1 MRVNISYSIDVEEIP
16 VEVDKLL
23 GELEHALRRVLGELE
38 HTVGKNPL
46 EIIENI
52 DDIREVLVAT
62 DQRLADCSGILS
74 GYIGLKAGPSVPH
87 PAPQPEQDDDPL

>member
-52 DDIREVLVAT
+52 EDIR
-62 DQRLADCSGILS
+62 
-74 GYIGLKAGPSVPH
+74 
-87 PAPQPEQDDDPL
+87 

>member
-23 GELEHALRRVLGELE
+23 GELEHTLRRVLGDLE
-38 HTVGKNPL
+38 RTVGRNPL
-46 EIIENI
+46 AIIENI
-52 DDIREVLVAT
+52 EDIRAVLVST

-74 GYIGLKAGPSVPH
+74 GYIDLKAN
-87 PAPQPEQDDDPL
+87 PATQIPISQSEPEDDPI

>member
-16 VEVDKLL
+16 IEVDKLL
-23 GELEHALRRVLGELE
+23 GELEHTLRSVLCDLE
-38 HTVGKNPL
+38 RTVGKNPL

-52 DDIREVLVAT
+52 EDIRAVLVST

-74 GYIGLKAGPSVPH
+74 GYIGLKAEKAN
-87 PAPQPEQDDDPL
+87 PAPQPEPDDGLL